1 MFGWPDRSWFHI
13 AVLLVTGWIT
23 GAVAME
29 ISTPSYLIPSAAAC
43 DLEMSAYDKNMLGS
57 IAFAGG

>member
-1 MFGWPDRSWFHI
+1 
-13 AVLLVTGWIT
+13 VTGWIT